1 MRCDGKVD
9 IIDYKTGT
17 LPTTPMILN
26 GRKPQLLLE
35 ALIALDNGFKQIDT
49 KTINS
54 IISVQLSGA
63 SIAGNHRIIQNGIS
77 TKAAELLS
85 RVTELIRSFDNEK
98 TPYYFV
104 PHSDFAP
111 QHNEFEHLSRV
122 KEWLA
127 LTQKQRTEE

>member
-1 MRCDGKVD
+1 MHGDGKVD
-9 IIDYKTGT
+9 IIDYKTGA

-26 GRKPQLLLE
+26 GSKPQLLLE
-35 ALIALDNGFKQIDT
+35 ALIALDNGFQHIDT
-49 KTINS
+49 KIVNS
-54 IISVQLSGA
+54 LISVQLSGA
-63 SIAGNHRIIQNGIS
+63 AIAGNHRTIQNDIS
-77 TKAAELLS
+77 TKAAKLLS
-85 RVTELIRSFDNEK
+85 RVTALINSFHNEK

-111 QHNEFEHLSRV
+111 QHNEFEHLSRM

>member
-63 SIAGNHRIIQNGIS
+63 SIAGKHLKIQNGIS

-85 RVTELIRSFDNEK
+85 RVTEMIRSFDNEK

-111 QHNEFEHLSRV
+111 QHNEFEHLSRM

>member
-1 MRCDGKVD
+1 MRADGRVD
-9 IIDYKTGT
+9 IIDYKTGA

-26 GRKPQLLLE
+26 GSKPQLLLE
-35 ALIALDNGFKQIDT
+35 ALIALDNGFQDIDT
-49 KTINS
+49 RIINS

-63 SIAGNHRIIQNGIS
+63 AIAGNHRTIQNGIP

-85 RVTELIRSFDNEK
+85 RVTELIKSFDNEK

-104 PHSDFAP
+104 PHNDFAP
-111 QHNEFEHLSRV
+111 QYNEFEHLARM

-127 LTQKQRTEE
+127 LPPKKRAQE

>member
-1 MRCDGKVD
+1 MRADGRVD

-49 KTINS
+49 KTINT

-63 SIAGNHRIIQNGIS
+63 AIAGNHRTIQNRIS
-77 TKAAELLS
+77 TKAAKLLS
-85 RVTELIRSFDNEK
+85 SVTELINSFHNEK

-104 PHSDFAP
+104 PHNDFAP
-111 QHNEFEHLSRV
+111 QYNEFEHLARM

-127 LTQKQRTEE
+127 LAQKKNTQE